1 MGSARLAARL
11 LRSLAVI
18 HPPFRPPFRS
28 DWGTM
33 EHVTDFNE
41 LTPRQREMLEF
52 ERTWWQFDEPRED
65 LIRARFGCDA
75 DEYYAELNQVLE
87 LPGAMAHDPLVVR
100 RFHRRRLRRRR
111 SLLEGST
118 SQPNSAQQGSAPPR
132 HDDTADPLDDQHHH
146 QQGGANA

>member
-1 MGSARLAARL
+1 MENA
-11 LRSLAVI
+11 
-18 HPPFRPPFRS
+18 PP
-28 DWGTM
+28 G
-33 EHVTDFNE
+33 E
-41 LTPRQREMLEF
+41 LTSRQREMLVF

-65 LIRARFGCDA
+65 LIRARFACTA

-111 SLLEGST
+111 SLFEANSPT
-118 SQPNSAQQGSAPPR
+118 SPPLPDSAR
-132 HDDTADPLDDQHHH
+132 HDDTAAAPDERPDEYQPNPHQPNPYQPNPY